1 MPAAVTATAAARS
14 LLMPAPID
22 ATNAKT
28 TMAEPP
34 PPAPAANPEAMAIT
48 PRSTGSA
55 QAGYRAAAA
64 GDASSTVQAS
74 SARPST
80 A

>member
-1 MPAAVTATAAARS
+1 MPAAIA
-14 LLMPAPID
+14 

-28 TMAEPP
+28 TKAEPP
-34 PPAPAANPEAMAIT
+34 PPAPAANPEAKAIT

-74 SARPST
+74 RARPRT

>member
-1 MPAAVTATAAARS
+1 MPTAVTATAAARS
-14 LLMPAPID
+14 LLTPAAIA

-28 TMAEPP
+28 TIAEPP
-34 PPAPAANPEAMAIT
+34 PPAPAANPEAKAIT

-74 SARPST
+74 RARPST